1 MSIIY
6 LLINYL
12 VCLNCMF
19 WREIIVLA
27 EWCFKLDFW
36 GIISGN
42 VYGRKQAKLYT
53 FNRAGIGV
61 GGKAAFGLLGGA
73 TACVKSG

>member
-6 LLINYL
+6 LLSNWL
-12 VCLNCMF
+12 VCLKCMF

-27 EWCFKLDFW
+27 EWYFKLDFW

-42 VYGRKQAKLYT
+42 VYRRKQAELYT
-53 FNRAGIGV
+53 LNRAGIRTKMTGV
-61 GGKAAFGLLGGA
+61 NRPSCAANWAKF
-73 TACVKSG
+73 SY

>member
-6 LLINYL
+6 LLSNWL

-27 EWCFKLDFW
+27 ELYFNLT
-36 GIISGN
+36 SG
-42 VYGRKQAKLYT
+42 AL
-53 FNRAGIGV
+53 
-61 GGKAAFGLLGGA
+61 
-73 TACVKSG
+73 